1 MKKWI
6 YILGILSVGLLV
18 YTINL
23 SEQNQE
29 LRQTMHA
36 YYTNELAMTSEKMKE
51 LSTAINQAQLFSPGI
66 ARDAEMD
73 TVWRVS
79 NDLRNTISQLP
90 IQPEIANSMLNYLGR
105 MGEQA
110 KKGRDE
116 DWSTI
121 AQNMNALK
129 EEWNVA
135 TARFFAADS
144 NYDTW
149 ADGMLETSNSPFKTV
164 ATNLKSY
171 QEADF
176 PITASESDYEKKR
189 DLVHLTDGEVT
200 KDEALQKM
208 HDLFP
213 ATNGATLNVAL
224 NAEDAAYPFY
234 HIQFVRGSRLGYADI
249 TKKGGH
255 VLSFLLERPVNEAV
269 ITQQEAREMATKF
282 LQDAGYTDVVYVE
295 ARENHE
301 AWHFVFSRKANDAIV
316 YPDSIQLKLAK
327 DTGEVLGLNAMEY
340 IQKETLPVMTP
351 KELAFEDY
359 FADAA
364 NVEETKLVYAQ
375 NDSFDLVLCY
385 EAIVRANN
393 DQHETFRVLINA
405 ETHEV
410 VEVEPLT

>member
-1 MKKWI
+1 MKNTL
-6 YILGILSVGLLV
+6 YLFGILLVALLV
-18 YTINL
+18 YTIDL
-23 SEQNQE
+23 SEQNKE
-29 LRQTMHA
+29 LKQTMHA
-36 YYTNELAMTSEKMKE
+36 YYTNELAMTSEKITE
-51 LSTAINQAQLFSPGI
+51 LSTTINQAQLFSPGK
-66 ARDAEMD
+66 ARDEEMD

-79 NDLRNTISQLP
+79 NELRNTISQLP
-90 IQPEIANSMLNYLGR
+90 IQSEIANSMLNYLGR

-110 KKGRDE
+110 KKGREE
-116 DWSTI
+116 DWSAI
-121 AQNMNALK
+121 ATNMNALK

-135 TARFFAADS
+135 TARFFSVDS

-149 ADGMLETSNSPFKTV
+149 DDGMLEMADSPFKTV
-164 ATNLKSY
+164 AKNLKSY
-171 QEADF
+171 HETDF

-189 DLVHLTDGEVT
+189 DLVHLTDREVT

-213 ATNGATLNVAL
+213 ATNGATLNIAL
-224 NAEDAAYPFY
+224 SADDAAYPFY

-255 VLSFLLERPVNEAV
+255 VLSFLLERPVNEVV
-269 ITQQEAREMATKF
+269 ITQQQAREMATKF

-301 AWHFVFSRKANDAIV
+301 AWHFVFTREVDDALV

-327 DTGEVLGLNAMEY
+327 DTGEILGLNAMEY
-340 IQKETLPVMTP
+340 IQKETLPVMAP
-351 KELAFEDY
+351 KEIVFEDY
-359 FADAA
+359 FADSV
-364 NVEETKLVYAQ
+364 NVEETKLVYTES
-375 NDSFDLVLCY
+375 DSFDLVLCY
-385 EAIVRANN
+385 EVIVRMNN
-393 DQHETFRVLINA
+393 DYNDTFRVLINA

>member
-1 MKKWI
+1 MKNTI
-6 YILGILSVGLLV
+6 YLFGILLVALLV
-18 YTINL
+18 YTIDL
-23 SEQNQE
+23 NQE
-29 LRQTMHA
+29 NKKLRQTMHA
-36 YYTNELAMTSEKMKE
+36 YYTNELAMTSEKISE
-51 LSTAINQAQLFSPGI
+51 LSTAINQAQLFSPGK
-66 ARDAEMD
+66 ARDEEMD

-79 NDLRNTISQLP
+79 NELRNTISQLP
-90 IQPEIANSMLNYLGR
+90 IQSEIANSMLNYLGR

-110 KKGRDE
+110 KKGREE
-116 DWSTI
+116 DWSAI
-121 AQNMNALK
+121 ATNMNALK

-135 TARFFAADS
+135 TARFFSVDS

-149 ADGMLETSNSPFKTV
+149 NDGLLEMADSPFKNV

-171 QEADF
+171 HETDF
-176 PITASESDYEKKR
+176 PITASESDYQKKR
-189 DLVHLTDGEVT
+189 DLAHLTDREIT

-208 HDLFP
+208 HNLFP

-224 NAEDAAYPFY
+224 NADDAAYPFY

-255 VLSFLLERPVNEAV
+255 VLSFLLERPVNEVV
-269 ITQQEAREMATKF
+269 ITQQQAREMATKF

-301 AWHFVFSRKANDAIV
+301 AWHFVFTRQEGDALV

-327 DTGEVLGLNAMEY
+327 DTGEILGLNAMEY

-351 KELAFEDY
+351 KEIVFEDY
-359 FADAA
+359 FADSA
-364 NVEETKLVYAQ
+364 NVEDTKLVYTE

-385 EAIVRANN
+385 EVIVRMNN
-393 DQHETFRVLINA
+393 DYHDTFRVLINA

>member
-6 YILGILSVGLLV
+6 YILSILSVGLLV
-18 YTINL
+18 YTINV
-23 SEQNQE
+23 SEQNKD
-29 LRQTMHA
+29 LRQTLHA
-36 YYTNELAMTSEKMKE
+36 YYTNELAMTSEKMQE
-51 LSTAINQAQLFSPGI
+51 LSTAINQAQLFSSGK
-66 ARDAEMD
+66 ARDEEMD

-90 IQPEIANSMLNYLGR
+90 IQTEIANSMLNYLGK

-110 KKGRDE
+110 KKGREE
-116 DWSTI
+116 DWSNI

-149 ADGMLETSNSPFKTV
+149 ADGMLEMADSPFKTV
-164 ATNLKSY
+164 ATNMKSY

-189 DLVHLTDGEVT
+189 DLVHINDEEVT

-213 ATNGATLNVAL
+213 ATNGATLNIAL
-224 NAEDAAYPFY
+224 NKEDAAYPFY

-255 VLSFLLERPVNEAV
+255 VLSFLLERPVNEV
-269 ITQQEAREMATKF
+269 TITQQQAREMATKF
-282 LQDAGYTDVVYVE
+282 LKDAGYTDVVYVE

-301 AWHFVFSRKANDAIV
+301 AWHFVFSRQVNDAVV

-327 DTGEVLGLNAMEY
+327 DTGEILGLNAMEY
-340 IQKETLPVMTP
+340 IQKETLPTMAP
-351 KELAFEDY
+351 KEIVFDDY
-359 FADAA
+359 FADVA
-364 NVEETKLVYAQ
+364 NVEETKLVYTD
-375 NDSFDLVLCY
+375 NDSYDLVLCY
-385 EAIVRANN
+385 EVIVRMNN
-393 DQHETFRVLINA
+393 DQHDTFRVLINA

>member
-1 MKKWI
+1 
-6 YILGILSVGLLV
+6 
-18 YTINL
+18 
-23 SEQNQE
+23 
-29 LRQTMHA
+29 
-36 YYTNELAMTSEKMKE
+36 
-51 LSTAINQAQLFSPGI
+51 
-66 ARDAEMD
+66 
-73 TVWRVS
+73 
-79 NDLRNTISQLP
+79 
-90 IQPEIANSMLNYLGR
+90 
-105 MGEQA
+105 
-110 KKGRDE
+110 
-116 DWSTI
+116 
-121 AQNMNALK
+121 MNALK

-149 ADGMLETSNSPFKTV
+149 ADGMLEMADSPFKTV

-189 DLVHLTDGEVT
+189 DLVHINDEEVT

-213 ATNGATLNVAL
+213 ATNGATLNIAL
-224 NAEDAAYPFY
+224 NKEDAAYPFY

-269 ITQQEAREMATKF
+269 ITQQQAREMATKF
-282 LQDAGYTDVVYVE
+282 LKDAGYTDVVYVE

-301 AWHFVFSRKANDAIV
+301 AWHFVFSRQVDDAVV

-327 DTGEVLGLNAMEY
+327 DTGEILGLNAMEY
-340 IQKETLPVMTP
+340 IQKETLPAMAP
-351 KELAFEDY
+351 KEIVFEDY

-364 NVEETKLVYAQ
+364 NVEETKLVYTD
-375 NDSFDLVLCY
+375 NDSYDLVLCY
-385 EAIVRANN
+385 EVIVRMNN
-393 DQHETFRVLINA
+393 DQHDTFRVLINA
-405 ETHEV
+405 ETHDV